1 MAPERSAMGND
12 AALSPPCPHA
22 VEGLEKGVDGG
33 TGGGISL
40 DGQDPKDYSL
50 GVGARGLEPSSDQDC

>member
-1 MAPERSAMGND
+1 M
-12 AALSPPCPHA
+12 SPPCPHA